1 MYFRLWQ
8 LQNPNLQD
16 NFAHDV
22 LLIDE
27 GQDLNPPMLDVF
39 NKQDTT
45 KVIVGDPRQ
54 QIYLFR
60 GSHNALESVK
70 SNFDYCLTQSFR
82 FGNTISN
89 AVNILMSKL
98 YPSSLQDGMK
108 CKGTGNCDTILSS
121 KKAISDTKVFKPI
134 AIIARTNLELFN
146 QLVEL
151 LEHPNPPNFALLGG
165 LKSYYFEDLLDLYY
179 LSVGNRENQNKWK
192 KFKSLKSLETFADLC
207 GDKELMTKIKIFK
220 SYSKDPR
227 RIPLPDMIQNLKKQC
242 RKESS
247 KNEYVF
253 TTVHKAKGQEWKTV
267 ILCNDFCSNY
277 QQENIEN
284 IEKEDVEEKNLLYVA
299 ATRAKSTLVL
309 NDISKHILVSY
320 NNKNKSY

>member
-1 MYFRLWQ
+1 
-8 LQNPNLQD
+8 
-16 NFAHDV
+16 
-22 LLIDE
+22 
-27 GQDLNPPMLDVF
+27 MLDVF

-45 KVIVGDPRQ
+45 KVIVGDPYQ

-89 AVNILMSKL
+89 AVNNIMAKL
-98 YPSSLQDGMK
+98 YPSSLQDDKK
-108 CKGTGNCDTILSS
+108 CKGTGNSDDILYS
-121 KKAISDTKVFKPI
+121 KNAISDTKDYKPI
-134 AIIARTNLELFN
+134 AIIARTNLGLFN

-151 LEHPNPPNFALLGG
+151 LDHPNPPNFALVGG
-165 LKSYYFEDLLDLYY
+165 LKSYYFEDLCDLYY
-179 LSVGNRENQNKWK
+179 LSIGDREKQNKWK
-192 KFKSLKSLETFADLC
+192 NFRSLKTLENFAGNL
-207 GDKELMTKIKIFK
+207 GDRELMTKIKIFK

-242 RKESS
+242 KRESS

-253 TTVHKAKGQEWKTV
+253 TTVHKAKGLEWKTV
-267 ILCNDFCSNY
+267 ILCDDFCPNY
-277 QQENIEN
+277 QLPEEIKH
-284 IEKEDVEEKNLLYVA
+284 IEKEEAEEKNLLYVA

-309 NDISKHILVSY
+309 NDISKHILHC
-320 NNKNKSY
+320 KNK